1 MNRAMALALLAA
13 TVVGR
18 ARALLAQDTS
28 AIRVAAQLAA
38 EGNSDSARALLN
50 GVLAHTRPADPSYAQ
65 ALYWRARA
73 STYADSAE
81 RDLRRV
87 ALEFSTSAWA
97 DSALLQ
103 LSQLA
108 LAAGN
113 PASSFELASR
123 LRSDYPTS
131 GLRPAAALWG
141 GRAAFEVGQPRTA
154 CALLDTARAEGAADV
169 EFMNQVTF
177 YRSRCT
183 AQLLAPPPAQQARP
197 DTTRGSTGAAATAL
211 QPTPA
216 TPAGAIAAPPP
227 AQRESVAT
235 QRYEVQAAAAS
246 SEAAAR
252 DAIRKLT
259 RAGLH
264 ARALAGGRYRRV
276 RVGPFASRAEADAA
290 LRTVRRVLGGS
301 PFVVR
306 VP

>member
-1 MNRAMALALLAA
+1 MNRALALVLLAA
-13 TVVGR
+13 TAVGR
-18 ARALLAQDTS
+18 ARALPAQDTS
-28 AIRVAAQLAA
+28 AVRVAARLAA

-50 GVLAHTRPADPSYAQ
+50 GVLARTRPADPSYAQ

-113 PASSFELASR
+113 PASSFELAGR
-123 LRSDYPTS
+123 LRADYPTS
-131 GLRPAAALWG
+131 SLRAAAALWG
-141 GRAAFEVGQPRTA
+141 GRAAFEVGQPRSA
-154 CALLDTARAEGAADV
+154 CALLDSARVEGAGDV

-183 AQLLAPPPAQQARP
+183 PQLLAPPSTPAHQ
-197 DTTRGSTGAAATAL
+197 DTTRGPGAASASAPRPTP
-211 QPTPA
+211 PTPA
-216 TPAGAIAAPPP
+216 TKSAAPAP

-235 QRYEVQAAAAS
+235 QRYEVQAAAAVS
-246 SEAAAR
+246 DAAAR
-252 DAIRKLT
+252 DAVRKLT

-264 ARALAGGRYRRV
+264 ARVLAGGRLRRV
-276 RVGPFASRAEADAA
+276 RVGPYPTREEADAA
-290 LRTVRRVLGGS
+290 LRAVRRVLGGS

-306 VP
+306 AP

>member
-1 MNRAMALALLAA
+1 MNRTLPLVLLAA
-13 TVVGR
+13 AVVGR
-18 ARALLAQDTS
+18 ARVLPAQDTAS
-28 AIRVAAQLAA
+28 IRVAARLAV
-38 EGNSDSARALLN
+38 EGNSDSARTLLG
-50 GVLAHTRPADPSYAQ
+50 GVLARTRPTDPSYAQ

-103 LSQLA
+103 LTQLA

-113 PASSFELASR
+113 PSSSFELAGR
-123 LRSDYPTS
+123 LRADYPTS
-131 GLRPAAALWG
+131 ALRAAAALWG
-141 GRAAFEVGQPRTA
+141 GRAAFEIGQPRSA

-183 AQLLAPPPAQQARP
+183 PQLLAPPPARA
-197 DTTRGSTGAAATAL
+197 DTTRGPAASATTVT
-211 QPTPA
+211 PTPA
-216 TPAGAIAAPPP
+216 TPARAAAAPAP
-227 AQRESVAT
+227 APRESVAT
-235 QRYEVQAAAAS
+235 PRYEVQAAAAS

-252 DAIRKLT
+252 DAVRKLT
-259 RAGLH
+259 RAGLP
-264 ARALAGGRYRRV
+264 ARILAGGRYRRV
-276 RVGPFASRAEADAA
+276 RVGPFAGREDADAA
-290 LRTVRRVLGGS
+290 LRTVRRLLGGS